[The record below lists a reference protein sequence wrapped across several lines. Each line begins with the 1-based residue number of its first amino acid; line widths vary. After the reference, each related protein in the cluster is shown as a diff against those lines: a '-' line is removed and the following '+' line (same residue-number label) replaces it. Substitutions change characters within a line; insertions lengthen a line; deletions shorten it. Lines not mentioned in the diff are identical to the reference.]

1 MRPHTVDMAVD
12 ELWTFRQNWCTKC
25 PTAGMANGKK
35 LSGVPGLI
43 WRPSG
48 GGGSWVVLV
57 HVPAEL
63 KGKVCNSKGKPLS
76 KVIKTTGTADLAE
89 ANRVMPR
96 IRMEILEGMHRQAGG
111 ELGQTREDALK
122 SALAREY
129 QRLRSNPK
137 WLEDWN
143 FSSQKLLEL
152 DQDIQTAISRQDPYD
167 ELQLLKAFKRVSEK
181 HKEGKLRRL
190 LKDNHL
196 PSCTDLTEQQSLLR
210 ALKHVEQLAAQE
222 QLNVEI
228 QGLFAEPSAE
238 ATALAELAKP
248 KSPVTLEQVADSR
261 RAEYGNRSF
270 ENLQGLIKRWVEC
283 TGSNLLVSITKPNCR
298 KFLDYLVAA
307 EQLGGRGY
315 SKRSANDQLA
325 RLLGQ
330 LKWHNQ
336 HVDEVA
342 DEIPIPTVARL
353 KLSMEDRKQEK
364 LAADARG
371 ALDSDT
377 SRLIRFA
384 VEDGCQWE
392 RAILI
397 MRLAGLRISE
407 TMWLRWKHLRTVD
420 DVLCIDLRDSKTVS
434 GLRLVPLNSLLQQHL
449 MPHQASPDQHIVF
462 NAAQFAK
469 RPGSSAATFMRRA
482 QLALKPEGPI
492 NCHAFRHA
500 CSSEVQH
507 HGFDRQAIDILGH
520 SKTITQRYSR
530 REMQSLANALE
541 VVGQNLDLSSLPKL
555 MK

>member
-1 MRPHTVDMAVD
+1 M
-12 ELWTFRQNWCTKC
+12 
-25 PTAGMANGKK
+25 
-35 LSGVPGLI
+35 
-43 WRPSG
+43 
-48 GGGSWVVLV
+48 
-57 HVPAEL
+57 
-63 KGKVCNSKGKPLS
+63 
-76 KVIKTTGTADLAE
+76 
-89 ANRVMPR
+89 
-96 IRMEILEGMHRQAGG
+96 
-111 ELGQTREDALK
+111 
-122 SALAREY
+122 
-129 QRLRSNPK
+129 
-137 WLEDWN
+137 
-143 FSSQKLLEL
+143 
-152 DQDIQTAISRQDPYD
+152 
-167 ELQLLKAFKRVSEK
+167 
-181 HKEGKLRRL
+181 
-190 LKDNHL
+190 
-196 PSCTDLTEQQSLLR
+196 
-210 ALKHVEQLAAQE
+210 
-222 QLNVEI
+222 
-228 QGLFAEPSAE
+228 
-238 ATALAELAKP
+238 
-248 KSPVTLEQVADSR
+248 
-261 RAEYGNRSF
+261 
-270 ENLQGLIKRWVEC
+270 
-283 TGSNLLVSITKPNCR
+283 
-298 KFLDYLVAA
+298 
-307 EQLGGRGY
+307 
-315 SKRSANDQLA
+315 
-325 RLLGQ
+325 GQ

-384 VEDGCQWE
+384 VEDGCLWE

>member
-1 MRPHTVDMAVD
+1 M
-12 ELWTFRQNWCTKC
+12 
-25 PTAGMANGKK
+25 
-35 LSGVPGLI
+35 
-43 WRPSG
+43 
-48 GGGSWVVLV
+48 
-57 HVPAEL
+57 
-63 KGKVCNSKGKPLS
+63 
-76 KVIKTTGTADLAE
+76 
-89 ANRVMPR
+89 
-96 IRMEILEGMHRQAGG
+96 
-111 ELGQTREDALK
+111 
-122 SALAREY
+122 
-129 QRLRSNPK
+129 
-137 WLEDWN
+137 
-143 FSSQKLLEL
+143 
-152 DQDIQTAISRQDPYD
+152 
-167 ELQLLKAFKRVSEK
+167 SEK

-190 LKDNHL
+190 LKDNQL

-210 ALKHVEQLAAQE
+210 DLKHVEQLAAQE
-222 QLNVEI
+222 QLKVEI

-307 EQLGGRGY
+307 EQLGGWH
-315 SKRSANDQLA
+315 SKRSANDQA
-325 RLLGQ
+325 ALGPTPR
-330 LKWHNQ
+330 HNQ

-342 DEIPIPTVARL
+342 DEIPIPIVARL

-462 NAAQFAK
+462 NAAQFETRK
-469 RPGSSAATFMRRA
+469 F
-482 QLALKPEGPI
+482 
-492 NCHAFRHA
+492 C
-500 CSSEVQH
+500 
-507 HGFDRQAIDILGH
+507 
-520 SKTITQRYSR
+520 
-530 REMQSLANALE
+530 
-541 VVGQNLDLSSLPKL
+541 
-555 MK
+555 